1 MKLFEIIKE
10 AIQWR
15 FKFIKN
21 IIPALILEPK
31 KHPWK
36 LALILFIPFG
46 FKIFYKYYLN
56 QIKNLTKEVKR
67 ADSENRVNIFLDFS
81 IIKCAITEEN
91 SRYSLNY
98 QYLEIIYPCLVK
110 YPVLFSKPYEKG
122 EVILEKGDV
131 VFDAGANSGIFA
143 CLAAKRIGP
152 EGKVYAFE
160 PVPKIRKSLEETVR
174 INRLNNIIIVPFAL
188 GDKVEKLK
196 ISIAPDN
203 NIGGGWGASSGIKDF
218 GGEYEIV
225 PQITLDNF
233 IQNNN
238 IQKVDFIK
246 MDIEG
251 MERNALRGAIETLR
265 KFKPKLAICIYH
277 LPDDPKIIKDII
289 LEACL
294 STK

>member
-1 MKLFEIIKE
+1 
-10 AIQWR
+10 
-15 FKFIKN
+15 
-21 IIPALILEPK
+21 
-31 KHPWK
+31 
-36 LALILFIPFG
+36 
-46 FKIFYKYYLN
+46 
-56 QIKNLTKEVKR
+56 
-67 ADSENRVNIFLDFS
+67 
-81 IIKCAITEEN
+81 
-91 SRYSLNY
+91 
-98 QYLEIIYPCLVK
+98 
-110 YPVLFSKPYEKG
+110 
-122 EVILEKGDV
+122 V

-174 INRLNNIIIVPFAL
+174 INRLNIIIIVPFAL

-289 LEACL
+289 LEAVPEYQIDMNRVKL
-294 STK
+294 YAYIPKR